1 MNAFQAFGSVN
12 GTLLASGLPL
22 NATAPASPVKPA
34 ALPPVLLTAQA
45 TAGAQGDAA
54 TPPFTLTVTIPGYQ
68 DTLQFYACPPLL
80 AGQYPSLG
88 PKAAII
94 HTVHGASSGP
104 INLAADYQAK
114 FGPLAP
120 GQQVV
125 LSLVPVSP
133 AGFKGTPI
141 TLAADVQAP
150 AVQAARRTGSSAAL
164 KAA

>member
-80 AGQYPSLG
+80 AG
-88 PKAAII
+88 
-94 HTVHGASSGP
+94 
-104 INLAADYQAK
+104 
-114 FGPLAP
+114 
-120 GQQVV
+120 
-125 LSLVPVSP
+125 
-133 AGFKGTPI
+133 FKGTPI

-150 AVQAARRTGSSAAL
+150 AAQAARRTGSSAAL